1 MGGGVEGVGGG
12 AHLPTQGPL
21 AVLTARVEPRLRD
34 QHRETGGR
42 RRTERGGWRGVVGGK
57 GWWGWGWSAPPYT
70 RSTRCFHCS
79 G

>member
-1 MGGGVEGVGGG
+1 MGEPSAAAGDRLGGGADRPCSVPAGG

-42 RRTERGGWRGVVGGK
+42 RRIERGGWRGVGG
-57 GWWGWGWSAPPYT
+57 G
-70 RSTRCFHCS
+70 
-79 G
+79 